1 MSDCERLVKTSVPL
15 AYSKHTSRFLSV
27 WLFSLPLV
35 LVEALGWR
43 LIPPVAVISW
53 ALLSI
58 EEVRRACACPSA
70 CTHMPAYAH
79 ACTHVQ
85 GSVSPES

>member
-1 MSDCERLVKTSVPL
+1 MPL

-35 LVEALGWR
+35 LVDTLGWR
-43 LIPPVAVISW
+43 VVPTVAIISW

-58 EEVRRACACPSA
+58 EEVRFTHEDMRARKH
-70 CTHMPAYAH
+70 THAH
-79 ACTHVQ
+79 TQVQ
-85 GSVSPES
+85 SLSLLNLLVGTSRSETP